1 MFSLVGLV
9 RLYSKITGQ
18 IEALD
23 RCNRKN
29 IQIQNFHCLHCSEKR
44 GKLGSVKWVTKVNK
58 GRVDRAN

>member
-9 RLYSKITGQ
+9 RFYSKITGQ

-29 IQIQNFHCLHCSEKR
+29 IKIQNFHCLHCSEKAR
-44 GKLGSVKWVTKVNK
+44 EIRKCEVGDEGK
-58 GRVDRAN
+58 